1 VSEDPL
7 QKYVRV
13 TGIRNKK
20 FVEFDFSMGDPTIF
34 VELILPH
41 KAFEEFCAHNNV
53 KELTAEQAIAV
64 DYDKLKWR
72 NGVPGKPGQ

>member
-1 VSEDPL
+1 
-7 QKYVRV
+7 
-13 TGIRNKK
+13 
-20 FVEFDFSMGDPTIF
+20 MGDPTIF

>member
-1 VSEDPL
+1 LSEDFL

-13 TGIRNKK
+13 TGVRNDE
-20 FVEFDFSMGDPTIF
+20 FVEFDFSIDDPTLY

-41 KAFEEFCAHNNV
+41 KAFEEFCEHNSV
-53 KELTAEQAIAV
+53 KRLTTEQEAAV

-72 NGVPGKPGQ
+72 NGIPGNKE